1 MYAADDVRSKLA
13 GGKPQSQGPPA
24 TGIRA
29 AQYLE
34 FRDSEPDEVTEKG
47 SKTWVFRSQNLAVL
61 WTDAV
66 AGDEFPRQQDDEY
79 VALLYSGSAQIR
91 VAASHDSAEVTE
103 DALVVI
109 PPGASSIE
117 ALTDGP
123 VIRLI
128 TTQNDVAATAQ
139 NAAAYTE
146 RDPQVA
152 DWQPWPDPVD
162 GFRLRVYPLAQT
174 PIAEGR
180 FGRIF
185 RTTNIMVNFL
195 AEESAPRPPAKLSPH
210 HHDDFEQISLA
221 VTGDYLH
228 HIRYPWGPDS
238 TEWKPDE
245 HTPVGSP
252 SVAIIPPPTVH
263 TSQGVGP
270 AQQLIDIFSPPRQ
283 DFSDAGWVLN
293 AKDYPTR

>member
-13 GGKPQSQGPPA
+13 GGKQQIQGPPA
-24 TGIRA
+24 AGVRA
-29 AQYLE
+29 AQYVE
-34 FRDSEPDEVTEKG
+34 FRDSEPAEVTAKG
-47 SKTWVFRSQNLAVL
+47 SKTWIFRSQNLAVL

-66 AGDEFPRQQDDEY
+66 RGDVFAREQDDEY
-79 VALLYSGSAQIR
+79 VALLYSDSARIR
-91 VAASHDSAEVTE
+91 VDARRESADVTDE
-103 DALVVI
+103 ALVVI
-109 PPGASSIE
+109 PPGSSTIE

-139 NAAAYTE
+139 NAAAYAE
-146 RDPQVA
+146 RDPRVA
-152 DWQPWPDPVD
+152 DWQPLPDPVD
-162 GFRLRVYPLAQT
+162 GYRVRVYPLAQT

-195 AEESAPRPPAKLSPH
+195 AEESAPRSPTKLSPH
-210 HHDDFEQISLA
+210 HHDDFEQMSLA
-221 VTGDYLH
+221 VTGNYIH

-245 HTPVGSP
+245 HTAIGSP
-252 SVAIIPPPTVH
+252 SVAVIPPPTVH